1 MSLGNIGKLL
11 TKIEDAKKDAK
22 DLIQALSTFSDNIH
36 VFKELSAEMR
46 EMNRNIPQLLKQ
58 MRKMDSQFQEITKL
72 AKALTE
78 EE

>member
-1 MSLGNIGKLL
+1 MALGDIGKLL

>member
-1 MSLGNIGKLL
+1 MALGDIGKLL
-11 TKIEDAKKDAK
+11 TKIEDAKEDAK

-46 EMNRNIPQLLKQ
+46 EMNRNIPQLLEQ
-58 MRKMDSQFQEITKL
+58 MRKMDSQFQEISKL

>member
-1 MSLGNIGKLL
+1 MALGDIGKLL

-46 EMNRNIPQLLKQ
+46 EMNRNIPQLLEQ
-58 MRKMDSQFQEITKL
+58 MRKMDSQFQEISKL

>member
-1 MSLGNIGKLL
+1 MALGDIGKLL
-11 TKIEDAKKDAK
+11 TKIEDAKEDAK

-46 EMNRNIPQLLKQ
+46 EMNRNIPQLLEQ

>member
-1 MSLGNIGKLL
+1 LGNIGKLL
-11 TKIEDAKKDAK
+11 TKIEDAKNDAK

-46 EMNRNIPQLLKQ
+46 EMNRNIPQLLEQ

-78 EE
+78 DE

>member
-1 MSLGNIGKLL
+1 MALGDIGKLL
-11 TKIEDAKKDAK
+11 TKLEDAKKDAK

-46 EMNRNIPQLLKQ
+46 EMNRNIPQLLEQ

>member
-1 MSLGNIGKLL
+1 MVLGDIGKLL
-11 TKIEDAKKDAK
+11 TKLEDAKKDAK

-46 EMNRNIPQLLKQ
+46 EMNRNIPQLLEQ

>member
-1 MSLGNIGKLL
+1 MALGDIGKLL
-11 TKIEDAKKDAK
+11 TKLEDAKKDAK

>member
-1 MSLGNIGKLL
+1 MALGDIGKLL

-46 EMNRNIPQLLKQ
+46 EMNRNIPQLLEQ